1 MKIAIVYKSLTGNT
15 AMVAEA
21 LKEALKEKGPVYFGP
36 PEGCPEAELYF
47 VGSWTDKGSCAGR
60 LVNSSA
66 PLKINK
72 LPFSVRRA
80 SAARRNISGFF
91 PPGRRKIW
99 ARAARF

>member
-47 VGSWTDKGSCAGR
+47 VGSWTDKGSCAGEIGEFLR
-60 LVNSSA
+60 SLE
-66 PLKINK
+66 NK
-72 LPFSVRRA
+72 K
-80 SAARRNISGFF
+80 AALFGT
-91 PPGRRKIW
+91 
-99 ARAARF
+99 